1 MLQRIQPAKKLP
13 ALPIAEAAYPAPFA
27 PGLEYSPAAR
37 GTWNIVHTGMLL
49 PESHQ
54 IYICAAGCLRGVV
67 LTAAEMG
74 DAYRRRFSALE
85 LHEDDLYRTDHE
97 TFLIEGITDILRRLP
112 RLPRAVL
119 VFTACVHHF
128 LGCNLRYVYRTLR
141 ERFPSV
147 AFAECVMDPI
157 RQTKSLT
164 PEERER
170 REIYRLLPSGR
181 ERNPRLVN
189 LIGSNLALTAKSDIK
204 EIAHACG
211 RELLDLTECHS
222 YDDFLRMG
230 EASENLYTNPFT
242 HVAARDLLRRLGQD
256 ALFLP
261 QVWRYEEICDALT
274 QLAAFL
280 GGSCPDLRPRIA
292 ACELALD
299 ALHGQIGAQPIA
311 IDFTFTFLPMSL
323 ARLLVS
329 PGFHVTEIYAD
340 AISRDDEEN
349 FHWLQQHAPDILLY
363 PTKHPA
369 MRRKPRM
376 QADGAPPLLALG
388 QKAAYFTGTRY
399 FLPVVEGGGHYG
411 LEAITWLAAAMS
423 RAALLPQNTEQ
434 IIRRKGWGG
443 PSCLS

>member
-1 MLQRIQPAKKLP
+1 MLQRIQPP
-13 ALPIAEAAYPAPFA
+13 APVPAVPIAEAHFPAPFA

-37 GTWNIVHTGMLL
+37 GTWNIVHTGMLV

-74 DAYRRRFSALE
+74 EAYRARFSALE
-85 LHEDDLYRTDHE
+85 LHEEDLYETDNE

-112 RLPRAVL
+112 HLPRAVL

-128 LGCNLRYVYRTLR
+128 LGCNLRYVYHTLR
-141 ERFPSV
+141 ARFPGV

-170 REIYRLLPSGR
+170 REIYRLLPADAPKDAHR
-181 ERNPRLVN
+181 IN
-189 LIGSNLALTAKSDIK
+189 LIGSNLALTAASDIK
-204 EIAHACG
+204 QLVAAASAT
-211 RELLDLTECHS
+211 LLDVTECADYAS
-222 YDDFLRMG
+222 FLRM
-230 EASENLYTNPFT
+230 ATARANLYTNPFT
-242 HVAARDLLRRLGQD
+242 HVAARDLEKRLGQP

-261 QVWRYEEICDALT
+261 QVWCYEEIADAW
-274 QLAAFL
+274 QRLAAFL
-280 GGSCPDLRPRIA
+280 DLPCPDLRPRIA
-292 ACELALD
+292 ECELALT
-299 ALHGQIGAQPIA
+299 ALRAQIGTQPIA

-329 PGFHVTEIYAD
+329 HGFHVTEIYAD
-340 AISRDDEEN
+340 AIAKEDEGN
-349 FHWLQQHAPDILLY
+349 FRWLQQHAPAIRLY

-369 MRRKPRM
+369 MRRQPR
-376 QADGAPPLLALG
+376 ARAGGPVLALG
-388 QKAAYFTGTRY
+388 QKAAYFTGTRH
-399 FLPVVEGGGHYG
+399 FVPAVEGGGHYG
-411 LEAITWLAAAMS
+411 LEAIRWLADAMS
-423 RAALLPQNTEQ
+423 RAALLPQDTEQ

-443 PSCLS
+443 PSCL